1 MVDEDGVSRE
11 VIRAGSVELDA
22 GLACVRAG
30 VAFPS
35 ESLAALGYR
44 PEFDANKLADFV
56 SHFAVAATHDEEGH
70 PLSESRIPLAHEPVE
85 EDDLELTYRESS
97 VGA

>member
-1 MVDEDGVSRE
+1 MARWVEHGV
-11 VIRAGSVELDA
+11 
-22 GLACVRAG
+22 GLACLGAG

-56 SHFAVAATHDEEGH
+56 SYFAVAATHDEEGH
-70 PLSESRIPLAHEPVE
+70 PLSESRISLAHEPVE